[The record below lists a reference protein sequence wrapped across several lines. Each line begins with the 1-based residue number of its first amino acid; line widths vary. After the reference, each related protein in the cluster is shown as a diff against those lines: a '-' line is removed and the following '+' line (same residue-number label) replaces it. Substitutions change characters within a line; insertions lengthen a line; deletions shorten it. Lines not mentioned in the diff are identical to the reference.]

1 MSYPH
6 LFRPFKIKDLL
17 IPNRILMAAM
27 GNNLSGAQGVVTPR
41 TMAYYLERAK
51 GGVGMIITEAV
62 AVSLAG
68 RHRAGGLVLYD
79 GSHEDGLGRLAEAI
93 HTAGSKVAIQ
103 LNHGGR
109 LVDPKISGGRVVAPS
124 GIPAV
129 PGRPLPQPLT
139 IEEIQE
145 TITDF
150 AQAAQ
155 RGAKLGFD
163 AIEIHGAHTYLIHQ
177 FFSPRSNLRKDEYGG
192 SLENRM
198 RFPLEVAKAVRE
210 AVGYRLPV
218 IFRLSAEEGE
228 QDGYALE
235 EALALGKQLR
245 NAGVDIL
252 HVSAGTTERP
262 ESSLYCIQPGA
273 MPEGCLIHF
282 AERFREEVGPPV
294 IGVGRIISPDIA
306 EHFLEEN
313 KIDLVAMGRGL
324 LADPE
329 WPNKVSNNIRGPIRR
344 CIGCNLCIEA
354 ISHQEPITCTV
365 NPLTGN
371 EDRLPLRGASVSK
384 KIAVVGAGPAGLEAA
399 CTASFLGHQVLL
411 YERKDRIGGQ
421 LCEAATPPHKNLLKF
436 LIDYYEDRLAE
447 MDVEVHLGE
456 ELTERTLAGK
466 EVDVVVVATG
476 SRPIRPS
483 IPGAEQPC
491 MVMARDVLLGLSPVG
506 KNVLVV
512 GGGFV
517 GSETAEFLAEQGKKV
532 WLIEMLDDIA
542 LNVEPRTRVLLLQ
555 RLERLEVETR
565 TGCKL
570 QSINRDYVVVEVNGE
585 RKTMTV
591 DSVVLAIGYEP
602 NRDLETK
609 LQKGGWKVISIGDSR
624 SPGNIKEAVHQGFLA
639 AYEELEDIAK
649 RT

>member
-1 MSYPH
+1 
-6 LFRPFKIKDLL
+6 
-17 IPNRILMAAM
+17 MAAM

-41 TMAYYLERAK
+41 TAAYYLERAR

-62 AVSLAG
+62 AVSLTG

-79 GSHEDGLGRLAEAI
+79 PSHEEGLRRLAEAI
-93 HTAGSKVAIQ
+93 HSAGSKVAIQ

-129 PGRPLPQPLT
+129 PGRPLPQSLT
-139 IEEIQE
+139 IKEIQE
-145 TITDF
+145 TISDF
-150 AQAAQ
+150 SRAA
-155 RGAKLGFD
+155 RRAVELGFD

-192 SLENRM
+192 RLENRM

-228 QDGYALE
+228 EDGYALE
-235 EALALGKQLR
+235 EALALGKKLSE
-245 NAGVDIL
+245 AGVDIL
-252 HVSAGTTERP
+252 HISAGTTERP

-306 EHFLEEN
+306 ERFLEEN
-313 KIDLVAMGRGL
+313 RIDLVAMGRGL
-324 LADPE
+324 LADPQ
-329 WPNKVSNNIRGPIRR
+329 WPNKASNKIQGPIRK
-344 CIGCNLCIEA
+344 CIGCNRCIEA

-371 EDRLPLRGASVSK
+371 ENRLPLRRPSESK

-411 YERKDRIGGQ
+411 YEKEAKIGGQ
-421 LCEAATPPHKNLLKF
+421 LWEAAIPPHKGLLKS
-436 LIDYYEDRLAE
+436 LIDYYESRLAAT
-447 MDVEVHLGE
+447 DVEVHLE
-456 ELTERTLAGK
+456 EEFTEGTLAGK
-466 EVDVVVVATG
+466 EVEVVILAAG
-476 SRPIRPS
+476 SRPIRPPF
-483 IPGAEQPC
+483 PGADQPH
-491 MVMARDVLLGLSPVG
+491 VAMARGVLLGLSSVG
-506 KNVLVV
+506 QTVLVV
-512 GGGFV
+512 GGGLV
-517 GSETAEFLAEQGKKV
+517 GCETAEFLAEQGKKV
-532 WLIEMLDDIA
+532 RLIEMLDDIA
-542 LNVEPRTRVLLLQ
+542 LDVEPRARVLLLQ
-555 RLERLEVETR
+555 RLEELGVDIRA
-565 TGCKL
+565 GYKL
-570 QSINRDYVVVEVNGE
+570 RSINHDNVAGEVKG
-585 RKTMTV
+585 RPMKMHV

-602 NRDLETK
+602 DRELEAK
-609 LQKGGWKVISIGDSR
+609 LQKGGCKVITIGDCR
-624 SPGNIKEAVHQGFLA
+624 TPGNIKEAVHQGFQA
-639 AYEELEDIAK
+639 AYEDLENIA
-649 RT
+649 